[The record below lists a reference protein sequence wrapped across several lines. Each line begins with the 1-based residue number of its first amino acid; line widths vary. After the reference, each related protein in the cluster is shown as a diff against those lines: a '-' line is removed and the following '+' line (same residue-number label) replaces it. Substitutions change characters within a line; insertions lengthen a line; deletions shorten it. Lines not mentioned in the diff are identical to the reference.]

1 MVSFQAITKG
11 GGTNNKVKK
20 FGRTQNQKTIY
31 RQRCQR
37 WDQIRTKNPRNRT
50 NLLFPPKKDSQ
61 FQYTWEGERQK
72 DWSCPLLSKI
82 TKKNYYRCFQ
92 IAIPFSLLSSL
103 SLFIFFE
110 KENVFLICLRSWD
123 NGRTWYVIKKTDY
136 ATRMSVRRDL
146 SFLFS
151 LRLIL
156 INCLKSAN

>member
-1 MVSFQAITKG
+1 MGSNQD
-11 GGTNNKVKK
+11 KK
-20 FGRTQNQKTIY
+20 IPETG
-31 RQRCQR
+31 
-37 WDQIRTKNPRNRT
+37 QISCFLRRKIHNFNT
-50 NLLFPPKKDSQ
+50 LD
-61 FQYTWEGERQK
+61 WEGERQK

-82 TKKNYYRCFQ
+82 TKKNYYRCLQ

-110 KENVFLICLRSWD
+110 KENIFLVCLRSWD

-136 ATRMSVRRDL
+136 ARRMSVRRDL